1 MLALLAL
8 RLVLTSR
15 LNRAPLLFIAARPV
29 QFLID
34 PEATQIMPHP
44 TTEYSYGRNSHDRIP
59 MRSQFTRPNT
69 HTVAHHAT
77 ELTRFIITC
86 KYKAKNPVLLTRR
99 DFRLYSYEFRKFM
112 RI

>member
-44 TTEYSYGRNSHDRIP
+44 TTEYSYGRNSRDRML
-59 MRSQFTRPNT
+59 MRSHITRPN
-69 HTVAHHAT
+69 
-77 ELTRFIITC
+77 
-86 KYKAKNPVLLTRR
+86 
-99 DFRLYSYEFRKFM
+99 
-112 RI
+112 